1 MKKRKDLQ
9 RKRVETDVCQRLV
22 SRPIPPCSLVG
33 FLVDIFSTR
42 SGAPIG
48 GCIGLL
54 VREVPSVEIAGTSAQ
69 AD

>member
-1 MKKRKDLQ
+1 MKQREDLQ

-22 SRPIPPCSLVG
+22 SRPIPPWSLVG
-33 FLVDIFSTR
+33 FLVDIFGAS
-42 SGAPIG
+42 SGAPVG

-69 AD
+69 AE